1 MTTLISARCHCGRNK
16 FKIPFTSSSL
26 PRPSLMCHCDTCRHS
41 TGSIGLLNL
50 TVYHASANIGRYFC
64 TMCSAHMFFRWN
76 ALGEDR
82 WGIMTGCLE
91 QIDGIVTLKQHEF
104 VGDTLDGG
112 LADHLPCAG
121 VLPSGWRAE
130 GGVKD
135 PELLPLRCHCKHV
148 HLILTRPMKKVK
160 ENDIW
165 VVPGEEA
172 SDSIRFMASHCL
184 CNDCRLAS
192 GQEIT
197 TWLIVSDE
205 NVIDAATNAPV
216 NLQDPEKRPK
226 SLKQYVS
233 SEGHHRE
240 SCKTCGA
247 TVFWWRHME
256 GGETP
261 HMDVAAGLIDE
272 EAAGGVRAESWFAW
286 DVREPGFAEYAL
298 SKETARA
305 LKDGWKAHVAAKSQT
320 RIPGS
325 LE

>member
-1 MTTLISARCHCGRNK
+1 MGYCSVRIDGPQVPLSAESTNESH
-16 FKIPFTSSSL
+16 IPADLS
-26 PRPSLMCHCDTCRHS
+26 
-41 TGSIGLLNL
+41 NL

-121 VLPSGWRAE
+121 GLILKRYKGDDPGPVLPSGWRAE

-148 HLILTRPMKKVK
+148 HLILTRPLKKVK

-172 SDSIRFMASHCL
+172 SDPIRFMASHCL